1 MKTAFHIEEKQS
13 IRVVGYFLE
22 TTNQKGEARKAIPA
36 FWSAIQKDHL
46 DKNLLAMAKDS
57 TQGLFGIHIYQSDPY
72 DSRKFTY
79 MIAVACDHAVQ
90 GDLFAYTIP
99 ARTWAIFPCTKKT
112 IGKTEAQAITKWLP
126 KSKYKPLNKG
136 YITGRMKAGAPD
148 IEYYHADG
156 NVEVWI
162 AVQEKKGV

>member
-22 TTNQKGEARKAIPA
+22 TTNQNGEARKAIPA

-79 MIAVACDHAVQ
+79 MIAVASDHAVQ

>member
-22 TTNQKGEARKAIPA
+22 TTNQMGEARKAIPA

-79 MIAVACDHAVQ
+79 MIAVASDHAVQ

>member
-72 DSRKFTY
+72 DTRKFTY
-79 MIAVACDHAVQ
+79 MIAVASDHAVQ

-156 NVEVWI
+156 SVEVWI

>member
-79 MIAVACDHAVQ
+79 MIAVASDHAVQ

-136 YITGRMKAGAPD
+136 YITGRMKSGAPD
-148 IEYYHADG
+148 IEFYGQDG
-156 NVEVWI
+156 QVEVWI
-162 AVQEKKGV
+162 AVKEKTN

>member
-46 DKNLLAMAKDS
+46 DKNLLAMVKDD

-79 MIAVACDHAVQ
+79 MIAVASDHAVQ
-90 GDLFAYTIP
+90 GDLFAY
-99 ARTWAIFPCTKKT
+99 TKKT

-156 NVEVWI
+156 SVEVWI

>member
-79 MIAVACDHAVQ
+79 MIAVASDHAVQ

-136 YITGRMKAGAPD
+136 YITGKMKSGAPD
-148 IEYYHADG
+148 IEFYGQDG
-156 NVEVWI
+156 QVEVWI
-162 AVQEKKGV
+162 AVKEKTN

>member
-22 TTNQKGEARKAIPA
+22 TTNQKGEARKTIPA

-79 MIAVACDHAVQ
+79 MIAVASDHAVQ

-99 ARTWAIFPCTKKT
+99 ARTWAIFPCTKKA
-112 IGKTEAQAITKWLP
+112 IGKTEVQAITKWLP

-156 NVEVWI
+156 SVEVWI

>member
-79 MIAVACDHAVQ
+79 MIAVASDHAVQ
-90 GDLFAYTIP
+90 GDLLHIP
-99 ARTWAIFPCTKKT
+99 FLQGHGQSFPVRKR
-112 IGKTEAQAITKWLP
+112 Q
-126 KSKYKPLNKG
+126 
-136 YITGRMKAGAPD
+136 
-148 IEYYHADG
+148 
-156 NVEVWI
+156 
-162 AVQEKKGV
+162 

>member
-79 MIAVACDHAVQ
+79 MIAVASDHAVQ

-162 AVQEKKGV
+162 AVQENKGV

>member
-72 DSRKFTY
+72 DTRKFTY
-79 MIAVACDHAVQ
+79 MIAVASDHAVQ
-90 GDLFAYTIP
+90 GNLFAYTIP

>member
-57 TQGLFGIHIYQSDPY
+57 TQGLFGIHILSLIHIYFQCYVPA
-72 DSRKFTY
+72 SRQFLLSQT
-79 MIAVACDHAVQ
+79 MV
-90 GDLFAYTIP
+90 YTNLQVCPSSHIQNHY
-99 ARTWAIFPCTKKT
+99 RNRH
-112 IGKTEAQAITKWLP
+112 
-126 KSKYKPLNKG
+126 Y
-136 YITGRMKAGAPD
+136 
-148 IEYYHADG
+148 
-156 NVEVWI
+156 
-162 AVQEKKGV
+162 

>member
-79 MIAVACDHAVQ
+79 MIAVASDPAVQ

>member
-79 MIAVACDHAVQ
+79 MIAVASDHAVQ

-136 YITGRMKAGAPD
+136 YITGRMTAGAPD
-148 IEYYHADG
+148 IEDYHADG